1 LIASGSEVGIAWE
14 AAEQLTAEGHSV
26 RVVSFPCWKAFEEQS
41 QDYKNRVLPP
51 HIKKRVVVEAA
62 IPMGW
67 ERYAGE
73 ESRIIGM
80 TGFGASAP
88 YEVLY
93 EQFSITA
100 DNVVAKAKELL
111 K

>member
-1 LIASGSEVGIAWE
+1 M
-14 AAEQLTAEGHSV
+14 
-26 RVVSFPCWKAFEEQS
+26 
-41 QDYKNRVLPP
+41 LPP

-93 EQFSITA
+93 EQFGITA
-100 DNVVAKAKELL
+100 DNVVANAKELL
-111 K
+111 Q